1 MQGLN
6 LAQNDA
12 VHTLRGPLLVL
23 AGAGTGKTRVVT
35 YRIAELIRSGV
46 PAPRILAVTFT
57 RKAAGEMQER
67 ASELLARGR
76 KKLAKDAPKPE
87 ISTFHS
93 LCVRVLRR
101 HAKRMGY
108 PERFTIADRSDQESQ
123 ARQALREIKAPTDA
137 LTPGDLLALVSRWK
151 MSSILPDVA
160 ASHAESDR
168 EHLAAVAYRRY
179 QNSLKKA
186 GVVDFDDLLLLTE
199 QLFRHHPDA
208 RREESG
214 RFDHVLVDEYQ
225 DTNHSQ
231 YEIVRSLAMG
241 HRNLCVVGDDDQSIY
256 AWRGAEVTH
265 ILSFKRDWPEAKVV
279 RLEENY
285 RSQSP
290 IIHFANT
297 LIAFN
302 TVRHEKRLIPQRP
315 VEGEGGDRPRILQFK
330 DETDEAKKVV
340 ADLKS
345 ILQAGGWRLSG
356 EDREKFLRAGGKPLR
371 ASDFAILFRTNEQP
385 RAFEQELRAQ
395 QVPYVLIGGMSF
407 YDRREVRDVIA
418 YLKLVANPDDE
429 PSLLRIFNTPARG
442 LGDAARKALV
452 ERAVDKGVPLWRV
465 VDDPANWPGMS
476 EAARRG
482 LSDLRDA
489 VKRWRAAVGLEP
501 LAVTVQRVIDESRY
515 FDELT
520 RLYPDAQER
529 EARVAAVG
537 ELVSAADSYA
547 SRSRKATLAQFL
559 DDIATG
565 DRDDGDK
572 DKQLNQDAVAL
583 MTLHAAK
590 GLEFPHV
597 YLVGMEEGILPH
609 KRSIDGGEVAIA
621 EERRL
626 AYVGV
631 TRARDRLTLS
641 LALTRRKWGKPKDTI
656 PSRFLWEMTGQAD
669 NPKYLEAK
677 TGRKHT
683 SHSAKGSDRPK
694 AKGAKRT
701 SG

>member
-1 MQGLN
+1 MASGLN
-6 LAQNDA
+6 PAQEDA
-12 VHTLRGPLLVL
+12 VRTLNGPLLVL

-35 YRIAELIRSGV
+35 VRIAELIRSGI
-46 PAPRILAVTFT
+46 PPERILAVTFT

-67 ASELLARGR
+67 AAQLFKRGNR
-76 KKLAKDAPKPE
+76 RPSKDAPKPE

-93 LCVRVLRR
+93 LCVRMLRR
-101 HAKRMGY
+101 HAPRLGY
-108 PERFTIADRSDQESQ
+108 PARFTIADRGDQESQ
-123 ARQALREIKAPTDA
+123 ARNALREIKAPTDA
-137 LTPGDLLALVSRWK
+137 LKSADLLGHIGRWK
-151 MSSILPDVA
+151 MAGVLPDTA
-160 ASHAESDR
+160 ANIADSDR
-168 EHLAAVAYRRY
+168 EHLAAIAYRRY
-179 QNSLKKA
+179 QNNLQKS
-186 GVVDFDDLLLLTE
+186 GVVDFDDLLLLSE
-199 QLFRHHPDA
+199 RLFTQHPEV
-208 RREESG
+208 RRAEAG

-231 YEIVRSLAMG
+231 YEIVRGLAIG

-265 ILSFKRDWPEAKVV
+265 ILSFRKDWPDAKVV

-290 IIHFANT
+290 IIGFANT

-302 TVRHEKRLIPQRP
+302 SERHEKRLIPQRP
-315 VEGEGGDRPRILQFK
+315 VEGEGGDKPRILQHN
-330 DETDEAKKVV
+330 DETEEAKKVV
-340 ADLKS
+340 ADLKARLVS
-345 ILQAGGWRLSG
+345 GGWRLQG
-356 EDREKFLRAGGKPLR
+356 EEREQFLRTGQKSLR

-385 RAFEQELRAQ
+385 RVFESELREQ

-407 YDRREVRDVIA
+407 YDRKEIRDVLS
-418 YLKLVANPDDE
+418 YLKLVTNPDDE
-429 PSLLRIFNTPARG
+429 PALLRILNTPPRG
-442 LGDAARKALV
+442 VGDAARKVLM
-452 ERAVDKGVPLWRV
+452 ERAVDRGVPLWHV
-465 VDDPANWPGMS
+465 IDDPAGWPGMS
-476 EAARRG
+476 DAARRG
-482 LSDLRDA
+482 LQGLRELI
-489 VKRWRAAVGLEP
+489 KNWRAAVGLEP
-501 LAVTVQRVIDESRY
+501 LAGTVQRVINESNY
-515 FDELT
+515 LSELA
-520 RLYPDAQER
+520 RNYQDPQER
-529 EARVAAVG
+529 EARTMAVG

-547 SRSRKATLAQFL
+547 ARYRKATLEKFL

-565 DRDDGDK
+565 DRADGSDK

-609 KRSIDGGEVAIA
+609 RRSIDDGEIAIA

-641 LALTRRKWGKPKDTI
+641 LALTRRKWGKPRDTI
-656 PSRFLWEMTGQAD
+656 PSRFLYEMTGQSD
-669 NPKYLEAK
+669 NPRYLEAK

-683 SHSAKGSDRPK
+683 PHSKGRPK
-694 AKGAKRT
+694 RGAKK
-701 SG
+701 